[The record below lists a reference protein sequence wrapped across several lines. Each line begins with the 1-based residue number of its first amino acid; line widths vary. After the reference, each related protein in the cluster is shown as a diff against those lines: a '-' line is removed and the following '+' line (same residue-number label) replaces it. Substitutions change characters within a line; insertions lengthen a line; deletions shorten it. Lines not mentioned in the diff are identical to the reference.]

1 MNYQDINAQAIDRWI
16 EQGWEWGKPISHEV
30 FEEARKGNWDVLLT
44 PTKPV
49 PHEWFG
55 ELKGKKLLGLASG
68 GGQQMPIFSAQ
79 GANCT
84 VFDYSVK
91 QLESEKIVAEREEYD
106 IEIIRGDMSKPLPF
120 ENETFDI
127 IFHPVSNVYV
137 EDVLPIWKECYRILK
152 KGGILLAG
160 LDNGINFVY
169 DDAETEM
176 LNVLP
181 FNPLKNEK
189 QMEQMVREDAGVEFS
204 HTIEEQIGGQL
215 AAGFR
220 LTNVYGDTNGS
231 GNLHEHNVE
240 TFWGTRSIKE

>member
-1 MNYQDINAQAIDRWI
+1 MNYQDVNAEAIDRWI

-55 ELKGKKLLGLASG
+55 ELKGKKILGLASG
-68 GGQQMPIFSAQ
+68 GGQQMPVFSAL
-79 GANCT
+79 GASCT

-91 QLESEKIVAEREEYD
+91 QLESEKLVAEREGYE

-152 KGGILLAG
+152 KGGVLLAG

-189 QMEQMVREDAGVEFS
+189 QMEQMVREDAGIEFS

-220 LTNVYGDTNGS
+220 LTNIYGDTNGS

-240 TFWGTRSIKE
+240 TFWGTRAIKE

>member
-91 QLESEKIVAEREEYD
+91 QLESEKIVAEREGYE